1 MRHWRVAW
9 RRFVR
14 PVAMAASAAA
24 FVATLTLVP
33 PASARSDRITAV
45 ATGSLWGYVWANQ
58 PATASYT
65 PDPAFQKNSTGGT
78 NTVHRTGRGRYEV
91 RFPRLGAAQG
101 TVDVTAYGST
111 DRYCKAASWSS
122 AGTAQMVDVICYDGA
137 GQRANSQFDAAY
149 VRTTGRK
156 RFRFGYVFA
165 NRPRAASY
173 TPSLPRQ
180 YNSKGGLNHVTRTGT
195 GSYTVH
201 LPGLQ
206 TGGGNV
212 KVTPV
217 GSGPNTCKVK
227 TWNRNVANTA
237 ELVHVRC
244 FTAYT
249 GALDP

>member
-122 AGTAQMVDVICYDGA
+122 VPFSAGLTLSQSLSRRTLSGSDAHISICA
-137 GQRANSQFDAAY
+137 RSW
-149 VRTTGRK
+149 
-156 RFRFGYVFA
+156 
-165 NRPRAASY
+165 
-173 TPSLPRQ
+173 
-180 YNSKGGLNHVTRTGT
+180 
-195 GSYTVH
+195 
-201 LPGLQ
+201 
-206 TGGGNV
+206 
-212 KVTPV
+212 
-217 GSGPNTCKVK
+217 SG
-227 TWNRNVANTA
+227 
-237 ELVHVRC
+237 
-244 FTAYT
+244 
-249 GALDP
+249 